1 MNTAVATYPTKGA
14 RADRT
19 IDRAM
24 QILESRLRSPGTA
37 LGNPQ
42 LVRKFLA
49 LRLAGLEHEVF
60 MALWLDTQTRL
71 IEADELF
78 RGTLMQTSVYPREVV
93 KRALQLNAG
102 AVIFAHN
109 HTSGCA
115 EPSNADQMLTATLKK
130 SLALVEVRM
139 LDHFIVAGVKAVSFA
154 EFKALP
160 SVGRARPARRPR
172 QHKAKS

>member
-1 MNTAVATYPTKGA
+1 MNTAVAIYPTKGA

-19 IDRAM
+19 IARAM

-60 MALWLDTQTRL
+60 MALWLDTRHRL

-109 HTSGCA
+109 HPSGCA
-115 EPSNADQMLTATLKK
+115 EPSNADQMLTAALKQA
-130 SLALVEVRM
+130 LALIDVRM
-139 LDHFIVAGVKAVSFA
+139 LDHFVVAGVHATSIA
-154 EFKALP
+154 ELEQLQL
-160 SVGRARPARRPR
+160 VPAQPVRNPR
-172 QHKAKS
+172 QRKAKS

>member
-1 MNTAVATYPTKGA
+1 MTTAVASYPTKGA

-49 LRLAGLEHEVF
+49 LRLARLEHEVF
-60 MALWLDTQTRL
+60 MALWLDTQSRL

-109 HTSGCA
+109 HPSGCA
-115 EPSNADQMLTATLKK
+115 EPSNADQILTAALKQA
-130 SLALVEVRM
+130 LALIDVRM
-139 LDHFIVAGVKAVSFA
+139 LDHFVVGGIHATSTA
-154 EFKALP
+154 ELEQLRLVPPQPVRK
-160 SVGRARPARRPR
+160 PR
-172 QHKAKS
+172 QRKPKN

>member
-1 MNTAVATYPTKGA
+1 MNTPVATYPTKGA

-42 LVRKFLA
+42 IVRKFLA

-78 RGTLMQTSVYPREVV
+78 RGTLMQTYVYPREVV

-109 HTSGCA
+109 HPSGCA
-115 EPSNADQMLTATLKK
+115 EPSNADQMLTAALKQA
-130 SLALVEVRM
+130 LALVDVRI
-139 LDHFIVAGVKAVSFA
+139 LDHFVVAGVHATSIA
-154 EFKALP
+154 ELEQLQL
-160 SVGRARPARRPR
+160 VPAQPVRKPR
-172 QHKAKS
+172 QRKAKS